1 MESPNLT
8 EENIAKIGQLFPE
21 CLTEK
26 LDEFG
31 KAVRA
36 IDFDVLRDCLSNTP
50 IAEDDDSRYMMT
62 WPGKRTAHQLAY
74 QPTTAT
80 LLPCPEESVDFDTT
94 KNLYIEGD
102 NLEVLKLL
110 RETYLGKVKM
120 IYIDPPY
127 NTGKDFLYSDNY
139 IQSQSDYDGS
149 TDQYD
154 DDGNRLVR
162 NTETNGKYHTDWLNM
177 IYPRLLLAR
186 DFLSKDGVI
195 FISIDDN
202 EIDNLKKISNQI
214 FGEQNYLGTLVI
226 RTATDNNAGQVK
238 IEHEYI
244 VCYAKTKSELPY
256 WFNENDK
263 AKLIQEKFLQ
273 LKGKYVDDIENIQI
287 ELRKWIKNNKKELD
301 GVTQYDNVDSKGVF
315 HDGDIANTVYG
326 GYNYNIIHPV
336 TGKVC
341 KIPDKG
347 FRYPKET
354 MMRMIENDDIMFGND
369 ETTLIKPKRRVEDVK
384 DLLRSVI
391 YEDGRASTKK
401 FESLMARDIF
411 SNPKSVTILE
421 RIFNF
426 IVNDDD
432 IIMDFFSGSGTTA
445 ETVMQLNADKEKHL
459 KFIMVQLREDLDITY
474 LKASDRAKKT
484 IKNAINFLDGI
495 GKPHTIPEIGK
506 ERIRRAGTKIKQEN
520 PLSDVD
526 IGFRVLKT
534 ASSNMKD
541 VYYKPSETKQTDIE
555 GYVDNI
561 KSDRKSFDLLF
572 QVMLEFG
579 ITLDVP
585 ITTKNVKGL
594 TIYQVAG
601 NSLSACFDKG
611 VDEEIIKEMAKDK
624 PLYAAFRDVSYREDQ
639 TKINVEQIFKQLSPN
654 TKIYAV

>member
-8 EENIAKIGQLFPE
+8 EENITKIGQLFPE

-31 KAVRA
+31 KTVRA
-36 IDFDVLRDCLSNTP
+36 IDFDVLRGCLSDTP
-50 IAEDDDSRYMMT
+50 ITQDDDSRYMLT
-62 WPGKRTAHQLAY
+62 WPGKRAAHQLAY
-74 QPTTAT
+74 QSTTST
-80 LLPCPEESVDFDTT
+80 LLPSPEESVDFDTT
-94 KNLYIEGD
+94 GNLYIEGD

-127 NTGKDFLYSDNY
+127 NTNKDFIYVDDF
-139 IQSQSDYDGS
+139 SQNLAEYVGS
-149 TDQYD
+149 TDQKD
-154 DDGNRLVR
+154 EDGNRLVK
-162 NTETNGKYHTDWLNM
+162 NTETNGKFHTDWLNM
-177 IYPRLLLAR
+177 IYPRLLLSR
-186 DFLSKDGVI
+186 DILSKDGVI
-195 FISIDDN
+195 FISIDNN
-202 EIDNLKKISNQI
+202 ELDNLKKICNQI
-214 FGEQNYLGTLVI
+214 FGDINYIGTLVI
-226 RTATDNNAGQVK
+226 QTATDNNPGQIK
-238 IEHEYI
+238 TEHEYI

-256 WFNENDK
+256 WCKESDK
-263 AKLIQEKFLQ
+263 AKLILDKYLQ
-273 LKGKYVDDIENIQI
+273 LKEKYVDDIENIQI
-287 ELRKWIKNNKKELD
+287 ELRTWIKQHKKELD
-301 GVTQYDNVDSKGVF
+301 GVVHYDNVDKKGVF
-315 HDGDIANTVYG
+315 HDGDIANTIYG
-326 GYNYNIIHPV
+326 GYEYDVIHPV

-347 FRYPKET
+347 FRFPKET
-354 MMRMIENDDIMFGND
+354 MMGMIENDDIMFGND
-369 ETTLIKPKRRVEDVK
+369 ETTLIKPKTRIEDAK

-391 YEDGRASTKK
+391 YEDGRTSTKK

-541 VYYKPSETKQTDIE
+541 VFYTPSETKQTDIE

-561 KSDRKSFDLLF
+561 KNNRTSFDLLF